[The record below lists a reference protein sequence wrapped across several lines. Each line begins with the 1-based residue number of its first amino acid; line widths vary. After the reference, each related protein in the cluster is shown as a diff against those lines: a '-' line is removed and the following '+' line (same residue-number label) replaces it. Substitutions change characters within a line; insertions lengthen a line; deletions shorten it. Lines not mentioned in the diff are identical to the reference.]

1 MVIDRSRFLARFAA
15 EAREHCA
22 TLTQGILSL
31 ETSPDDT
38 GTLNALFRSAHTI
51 KGSARMMK
59 LTGIGELAHGME
71 DLLDAARAGRIRLNR
86 SSFGLL
92 LKSVDALVSM
102 IAETETGEHASGLP
116 VELCQALKREMA
128 SLSGENAQEK
138 EKPAAV
144 DSKAVLPVSSAGQPG
159 FFFQAPVTGSLRVNT
174 GKLDDLVRLM
184 GEVVAEQGRLRLST
198 SFVQKRLRTLSGAV
212 EGVSALYGKRTEETE
227 SARRVLQGLDVAMVE
242 MRQAAQTLTDC
253 LRMQT
258 TLMGSLQEATLKLR
272 MTPLS
277 TVFEPLRRTF
287 RDLAE
292 DAGKDADFVVTGGET
307 ELDRKIGERIGDSLL
322 HMIRNSLDHGL
333 EDPEERR
340 ALGKAPKGLISLA
353 AFYDKGGVTLVLRD
367 DGRGLDTEKI
377 RAKALTRRIFDEQT
391 LASMSRAE
399 IHNLIF
405 LPGFSTSPII
415 TDISGRGVG
424 MDVVRQNIVHE
435 LRGSITL
442 ETQRGEGTSIFVH
455 LPLNLAVFP
464 LFIVEAGGLPFAI
477 PATAIVEMHRVT
489 KEDLIEIVGKKAM
502 RLREQIVPVENL
514 ARLLRLDEKHS
525 SPGGGALVVV
535 RDGEN
540 QLGLL
545 VDDVTDQ
552 EEMVVKPLPGFLS
565 RVRIVTGGVI
575 QGERV
580 VSVLHIPEILRLAGE
595 VSVESQ
601 THAEMTSSL
610 ILVVDDSINT
620 RELEKSIL
628 EAYGYRVETAEDGLE
643 AFEKT
648 RDTLYDLVITDIEM
662 PRLDGFSL
670 TEKLRS
676 DPRYLAVPIIVVTSL
691 EKESDRK
698 RGIRAGADAYIVKQA
713 FDQSNL
719 LETIRSLIG
728 G

>member
-138 EKPAAV
+138 EKPAGV